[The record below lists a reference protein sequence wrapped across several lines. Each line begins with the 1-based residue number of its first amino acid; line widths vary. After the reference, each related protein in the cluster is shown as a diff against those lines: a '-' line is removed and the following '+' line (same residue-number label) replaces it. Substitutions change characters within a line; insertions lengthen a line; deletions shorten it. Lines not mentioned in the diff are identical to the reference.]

1 MTLLKTTNMKFINK
15 IAITFILLV
24 SFAFSSEAQ
33 EIIAEDAPV
42 KKDSVQ
48 PFKRKKIDGIIATV
62 GEYIILDS
70 DIDMEYVELSSQGI
84 SIENVSRCELLGKLM
99 EDRLYAHQAL
109 QDSTIVVKD
118 SEISNMM
125 EERIG
130 YMVGQ
135 IGSVEKML
143 KFYNKK
149 NEEEFRSFFFDV
161 LKQNKLSTEMRN
173 KVVEEVEITPEEVRT
188 FFKKIPS
195 EELPTFGAEMEVS
208 EIVIEPKITQVE
220 KQKVIDKLNEIR
232 NDVLNNGASFTTRA
246 VLYSED
252 PGSRSIGGFI
262 KMNRKT
268 QFVKEFKDAAFSLNE
283 GEISKPFETEYGF
296 HIILVEKIRGQEV
309 DLRHILITPK
319 VSDDA
324 LREAKEKAQLVRQ
337 RIMDGELSFADAA
350 RSLSDQKETRAN
362 GGVLLNPKTMDSKF
376 ELTKMDPTLYG
387 YVSNLKD
394 NEVSAPIL
402 DEDYRKMKKYKL
414 LMVTNR
420 IDSHIA
426 DYATDYTKIKDLA
439 LKEKQFEAIGKWSNE
454 KIMETYIKINGE
466 YRNCQFMN
474 NWLKK

>member
-1 MTLLKTTNMKFINK
+1 MKFINK

-324 LREAKEKAQLVRQ
+324 LREAKEKAQLVRK

-394 NEVSAPIL
+394 NEVSVPIL
-402 DEDYRKMKKYKL
+402 DEDHRKMKKYKL

-454 KIMETYIKINGE
+454 KILETYIKINGD

>member
-1 MTLLKTTNMKFINK
+1 MKFINK

-33 EIIAEDAPV
+33 EIIAEDTPV
-42 KKDSVQ
+42 KKDSIQ
-48 PFKRKKIDGIIATV
+48 PFSRKKIDGIIATV

-84 SIENVSRCELLGKLM
+84 STENVSRCELLGKLM

-118 SEISNMM
+118 SEINNMM

-130 YMVGQ
+130 YMLSQ
-135 IGSVEKML
+135 IGSMEKML

-149 NEEEFRSFFFDV
+149 SEEDFRSFFFDV

-188 FFKKIPS
+188 FFKKIPK

-268 QFVKEFKDAAFSLNE
+268 QFVKEFKEVAFSLNE

-296 HIILVEKIRGQEV
+296 HIILVEKIRGQEI
-309 DLRHILITPK
+309 DLRHILLTPK

-324 LREAKEKAQLVRQ
+324 LKEAKEKAQLVRQ
-337 RIMDGELSFADAA
+337 RILDGELTFADAA
-350 RSLSDQKETRAN
+350 RTLSDEKETRAN
-362 GGVLLNPKTMDSKF
+362 GGILLNPKTMDSKF

-394 NEVSAPIL
+394 NEVSVPIL

-426 DYATDYTKIKDLA
+426 DYATDYIKIKDLA
-439 LKEKQFEAIGKWSNE
+439 LKEKQFDAIGKWSNE

-474 NWLKK
+474 NWMKK

>member
-1 MTLLKTTNMKFINK
+1 MLLKTTNMKFINK
-15 IAITFILLV
+15 IAITFILMV
-24 SFAFSSEAQ
+24 SFAFSSQAQ
-33 EIIAEDAPV
+33 EIISEQAPV
-42 KKDSVQ
+42 KKDTVE

-70 DIDMEYVELSSQGI
+70 DIDMEYIELSSQGI
-84 SIENVSRCELLGKLM
+84 SVENVSRCELLGKLM
-99 EDRLYAHQAL
+99 EERLYAHQAL

-118 SEISNMM
+118 SEINNMM
-125 EERIG
+125 EERVG
-130 YMVGQ
+130 YMLSQ
-135 IGSVEKML
+135 IGSMEKML

-149 NEEEFRSFFFDV
+149 NEEDFRSFFFDV
-161 LKQNKLSTEMRN
+161 LKQNKLSSEMRN
-173 KVVEEVEITPEEVRT
+173 KVVDEVEITPEEVRT
-188 FFKKIPS
+188 FFKKIPK
-195 EELPTFGAEMEVS
+195 EDLPTFGAEMEVS
-208 EIVIEPKITQVE
+208 EIVIEPKISKEE

-232 NDVLNNGASFTTRA
+232 DDVLNNRASFTTRA

-268 QFVKEFKDAAFSLNE
+268 QFVKEFKETAFSLNE

-309 DLRHILITPK
+309 DLRHILIAPK

-324 LREAKEKAQLVRQ
+324 LREAKEKAQLVRK

-350 RSLSDQKETRAN
+350 RSLSDEKETKAN

-394 NEVSAPIL
+394 NEVSVPIL
-402 DEDYRKMKKYKL
+402 DEDHRKMKKYKL

-420 IDSHIA
+420 IDSHTA
-426 DYATDYTKIKDLA
+426 DYAIDYTKIKDLA
-439 LKEKQFEAIGKWSNE
+439 LKEKQFDAIGKWANE

-466 YRNCQFMN
+466 YRNCEFMN

>member
-1 MTLLKTTNMKFINK
+1 MKFINK
-15 IAITFILLV
+15 IAIPLILLV

-33 EIIAEDAPV
+33 EIIAEDTPV

-118 SEISNMM
+118 SEINNMM
-125 EERIG
+125 EERIS
-130 YMVGQ
+130 YMLSQ
-135 IGSVEKML
+135 IGSMEKML

-149 NEEEFRSFFFDV
+149 SEEDFRSFFFDV

-208 EIVIEPKITQVE
+208 EIVIEPKISKEE

-232 NDVLNNGASFTTRA
+232 NDVLNNSASFTTRA

-268 QFVKEFKDAAFSLNE
+268 QFVKEFKETAFSLNE

-296 HIILVEKIRGQEV
+296 HIVLVEKIRGQEV

-324 LREAKEKAQLVRQ
+324 LREAKEKAQLVRK

-350 RSLSDQKETRAN
+350 RSLSDEKETRAN

-394 NEVSAPIL
+394 NEVSVPIL
-402 DEDYRKMKKYKL
+402 DEDHRRIKKYKL

-420 IDSHIA
+420 INSHIA

-439 LKEKQFEAIGKWSNE
+439 LKEKQFDAIGKWSNE
-454 KIMETYIKINGE
+454 KILETYIKINGE

>member
-1 MTLLKTTNMKFINK
+1 MMPLKTTNMKFINK
-15 IAITFILLV
+15 TAIALILLV
-24 SFAFSSEAQ
+24 SFAFSGKAQ
-33 EIIAEDAPV
+33 EIISEDAPV
-42 KKDSVQ
+42 KKDTVE
-48 PFKRKKIDGIIATV
+48 PFKRKKIDGIVATV

-70 DIDMEYVELSSQGI
+70 DIDMEYIELSSQGI
-84 SIENVSRCELLGKLM
+84 STENVSRCELLGKLM

-118 SEISNMM
+118 SEINNMM
-125 EERIG
+125 EERIA

-149 NEEEFRSFFFDV
+149 SEEDFRSFFFDV

-173 KVVEEVEITPEEVRT
+173 KVVEEVEITPEEVRN

-195 EELPTFGAEMEVS
+195 EDLPTFGAEMEVS

-252 PGSRSIGGFI
+252 PGSRSIGGYI
-262 KMNRKT
+262 KMNRKK
-268 QFVKEFKDAAFSLNE
+268 QFVKEFKEVAFSLNE
-283 GEISKPFETEYGF
+283 GEISKPFETEYGY
-296 HIILVEKIRGQEV
+296 HIILVEKIRGQEI
-309 DLRHILITPK
+309 DLRHILLTPK

-350 RSLSDQKETRAN
+350 RSLSDEKETRAN
-362 GGVLLNPKTMDSKF
+362 GGILLNPKTMDSKF

-394 NEVSAPIL
+394 NEVSVPIL

-426 DYATDYTKIKDLA
+426 DYATDYIKIKDLA

-454 KIMETYIKINGE
+454 KILETYIKINGE

-474 NWLKK
+474 NWMKK

>member
-1 MTLLKTTNMKFINK
+1 MMLLKTTDMKYINK

-24 SFAFSSEAQ
+24 SFAFSSGAQ
-33 EIIAEDAPV
+33 EIIAEATPA
-42 KKDSVQ
+42 KKDSLQ

-99 EDRLYAHQAL
+99 EDKLYAHQAL
-109 QDSTIVVKD
+109 QDSTIVVRD
-118 SEISNMM
+118 SEINNMM

-149 NEEEFRSFFFDV
+149 SEEDFRSFFFDV

-188 FFKKIPS
+188 FFKKIPK

-208 EIVIEPKITQVE
+208 QIVIEPKISKEE

-232 NDVLNNGASFTTRA
+232 NDVLVNGASFRTRA

-252 PGSRSIGGFI
+252 PGSRSSGGFY

-268 QFVKEFKDAAFSLNE
+268 QFVKEFKEVAFSLNE
-283 GEISKPFETEYGF
+283 GEISKPFETEFGY

-309 DLRHILITPK
+309 DLRHILLSPK

-324 LREAKEKAQLVRQ
+324 LKEAKERAQLIRQ

-350 RSLSDQKETRAN
+350 RSMSDEKETRAN
-362 GGVLLNPKTMDSKF
+362 GGILLNPKTMDSKF
-376 ELTKMDPTLYG
+376 ELTKMDPALYG
-387 YVSNLKD
+387 QVSNLKEK
-394 NEVSAPIL
+394 EVSVALL
-402 DEDYRKMKKYKL
+402 DEDPTGKKRYKL

-420 IDSHIA
+420 IDSHTA
-426 DYATDYTKIKDLA
+426 DYAVDYTKIKDLA
-439 LKEKQFEAIGKWSNE
+439 LKEKQFDAIGKWSDE
-454 KIMETYIKINGE
+454 KIKETYIKINGE

-474 NWLKK
+474 NWMKK

>member
-1 MTLLKTTNMKFINK
+1 MKFINK
-15 IAITFILLV
+15 IAIAFILLV
-24 SFAFSSEAQ
+24 SFAFSSFAQ
-33 EIIAEDAPV
+33 ELIVEATPA

-48 PFKRKKIDGIIATV
+48 PFKRKKIDGIVATV

-84 SIENVSRCELLGKLM
+84 SVENVSRCELMGKLM

-118 SEISNMM
+118 SEINNMM
-125 EERIG
+125 EERIA
-130 YMVGQ
+130 YMLGQ
-135 IGSVEKML
+135 IGSMEKML

-149 NEEEFRSFFFDV
+149 SEEDFKSFFFDV

-188 FFKKIPS
+188 YFRKIPK
-195 EELPTFGAEMEVS
+195 EDLPTFGAEMEVS
-208 EIVIEPKITQVE
+208 QIVIKPKMSEVE

-232 NDVLNNGASFTTRA
+232 NDVLVNGSSFRTRA

-252 PGSRSIGGFI
+252 PGSRSSGGFY

-268 QFVKEFKDAAFSLNE
+268 QFVKEFKEVAFSLNE
-283 GEISKPFETEYGF
+283 GEISKPFETEFGY

-309 DLRHILITPK
+309 DLRHILLTPK
-319 VSDDA
+319 VTDEA
-324 LREAKEKAQLVRQ
+324 LKEAKDRAQLIRQ
-337 RIMDGELSFADAA
+337 RIMDGELTFADAA
-350 RSLSDQKETRAN
+350 RSMSDEKETKAN
-362 GGVLLNPKTMDSKF
+362 GGILLNPKTMDSRF

-387 YVSNLKD
+387 QVSNLKEK
-394 NEVSAPIL
+394 EVSVPIL
-402 DEDYRKMKKYKL
+402 DEDPTGKKSYKL

-420 IDSHIA
+420 IDSHTA
-426 DYATDYTKIKDLA
+426 DYATDYIKIKELA

-454 KIMETYIKINGE
+454 KILETYIKINGE

>member
-1 MTLLKTTNMKFINK
+1 MKFINK
-15 IAITFILLV
+15 TTIALLLLV
-24 SFAFSSEAQ
+24 SFGFSIEAQ
-33 EIIAEDAPV
+33 EIIPEDAPV
-42 KKDSVQ
+42 KKDSVE

-70 DIDMEYVELSSQGI
+70 DIDMEYIELASQGI
-84 SIENVSRCELLGKLM
+84 STENVTRCELLGKLM

-118 SEISNMM
+118 SEINNMM
-125 EERIG
+125 EERIA
-130 YMVGQ
+130 YMLSQ
-135 IGSVEKML
+135 IGSMEKML

-149 NEEEFRSFFFDV
+149 SEEDFRSFFFDV

-173 KVVEEVEITPEEVRT
+173 KVVEEVEITPEEVRN
-188 FFKKIPS
+188 FFKKIPK
-195 EELPTFGAEMEVS
+195 EDLPTFGAEMEVS

-232 NDVLNNGASFTTRA
+232 NDVLNNRASFTTRA

-268 QFVKEFKDAAFSLNE
+268 QFVKEFKEVAFSLNE

-309 DLRHILITPK
+309 DLRHILISPK

-324 LREAKEKAQLVRQ
+324 LREAKEKAQLIRK

-394 NEVSAPIL
+394 NEVSVPIL
-402 DEDYRKMKKYKL
+402 DEDYKKMKRYKL

-426 DYATDYTKIKDLA
+426 DYATDYIKIKDLA

-474 NWLKK
+474 NWMKK

>member
-1 MTLLKTTNMKFINK
+1 MMPLKTTNMKFINK
-15 IAITFILLV
+15 TTIALILLV

-33 EIIAEDAPV
+33 EIISEDAPV
-42 KKDSVQ
+42 KKDTVE
-48 PFKRKKIDGIIATV
+48 PFKRKKLDGIIATV

-70 DIDMEYVELSSQGI
+70 DIDMEYIELSSQGI
-84 SIENVSRCELLGKLM
+84 STENVSRCELLEKLM

-118 SEISNMM
+118 SEINNMM
-125 EERIG
+125 EERIA

-149 NEEEFRSFFFDV
+149 NEEDFRSFFFDV

-173 KVVEEVEITPEEVRT
+173 KVVEEVEITPEEVRN

-195 EELPTFGAEMEVS
+195 EDLPTFGAEMEVS
-208 EIVIEPKITQVE
+208 EIVIQPKITQVE

-252 PGSRSIGGFI
+252 PGSRSIGGYI

-268 QFVKEFKDAAFSLNE
+268 QFVKEFKEVAFSLNE
-283 GEISKPFETEYGF
+283 GEISKPFETEFGY

-309 DLRHILITPK
+309 DLRHILLTPK

-324 LREAKEKAQLVRQ
+324 LKEAKEKAQLVRQ

-350 RSLSDQKETRAN
+350 RSLSDEKETRAN
-362 GGVLLNPKTMDSKF
+362 GGILLNPKTMDSKF

-394 NEVSAPIL
+394 NEVSVPIL

-426 DYATDYTKIKDLA
+426 DYATDYIKIKDLA

-454 KIMETYIKINGE
+454 KILETYIKINGE

-474 NWLKK
+474 NWMKK

>member
-1 MTLLKTTNMKFINK
+1 
-15 IAITFILLV
+15 
-24 SFAFSSEAQ
+24 
-33 EIIAEDAPV
+33 
-42 KKDSVQ
+42 
-48 PFKRKKIDGIIATV
+48 
-62 GEYIILDS
+62 
-70 DIDMEYVELSSQGI
+70 VELSSQGI
-84 SIENVSRCELLGKLM
+84 SIENVSRCELLGNLM
-99 EDRLYAHQAL
+99 EDRLYAHQAI

-118 SEISNMM
+118 SEINNMM

-130 YMVGQ
+130 YMLGQ
-135 IGSVEKML
+135 IGSMEKML

-149 NEEEFRSFFFDV
+149 SEEDFRSFFFDV

-173 KVVEEVEITPEEVRT
+173 KVVEAVEITPEEVRT
-188 FFKKIPS
+188 FFKKIPT
-195 EELPTFGAEMEVS
+195 EDLPTFGAEMEVS

-232 NDVLNNGASFTTRA
+232 NDVLNNRASFTTRA

-268 QFVKEFKDAAFSLNE
+268 QFVKEFKEVAFSLNE

-309 DLRHILITPK
+309 DLRHILLTPK
-319 VSDDA
+319 VSDEA
-324 LREAKEKAQLVRQ
+324 LKEAKEKAQLIRK
-337 RIMDGELSFADAA
+337 RIMDSELSFADAA

-394 NEVSAPIL
+394 NEVSVPIL
-402 DEDYRKMKKYKL
+402 DEDYKKMKKYKL

-454 KIMETYIKINGE
+454 KILETYIKINGE

-474 NWLKK
+474 NWMKK

>member
-1 MTLLKTTNMKFINK
+1 MKFINK
-15 IAITFILLV
+15 TTIALILLV

-33 EIIAEDAPV
+33 EIISEDAPV
-42 KKDSVQ
+42 KKDTVE

-70 DIDMEYVELSSQGI
+70 DIDMEYIELSSQGI
-84 SIENVSRCELLGKLM
+84 STENVSRCELLEKLM

-118 SEISNMM
+118 SEINNMM
-125 EERIG
+125 EERIA

-149 NEEEFRSFFFDV
+149 NEEDFRSFFFDV

-173 KVVEEVEITPEEVRT
+173 KVVEEVEITPEEVRN

-195 EELPTFGAEMEVS
+195 EDLPTFGAEMEVS
-208 EIVIEPKITQVE
+208 EIVIQPKITQVE

-252 PGSRSIGGFI
+252 PGSRSIGGYI

-268 QFVKEFKDAAFSLNE
+268 QFVKEFKEVAFSLNE
-283 GEISKPFETEYGF
+283 GEISKPFETEFGY

-309 DLRHILITPK
+309 DLRHILLTPK

-324 LREAKEKAQLVRQ
+324 LKEAKEKAQLVRQ

-350 RSLSDQKETRAN
+350 RSLSDEKETRAN
-362 GGVLLNPKTMDSKF
+362 GGILLNPKTMDSKF

-394 NEVSAPIL
+394 NEVSVPIL

-426 DYATDYTKIKDLA
+426 DYATDYIKIKDLA

-454 KIMETYIKINGE
+454 KILETYIKINGE

-474 NWLKK
+474 NWMKK

>member
-1 MTLLKTTNMKFINK
+1 MKFINK
-15 IAITFILLV
+15 TTIALILLV

-33 EIIAEDAPV
+33 EIISEDAPV
-42 KKDSVQ
+42 KKDTVE
-48 PFKRKKIDGIIATV
+48 PFKRKKLDGIIATV

-70 DIDMEYVELSSQGI
+70 DIDMEYIELSSQGI
-84 SIENVSRCELLGKLM
+84 STENVSRCELLEKLM

-118 SEISNMM
+118 SEINNMM
-125 EERIG
+125 EERIA

-149 NEEEFRSFFFDV
+149 NEEDFRSFFFDV

-173 KVVEEVEITPEEVRT
+173 KVVEEVEITPEEVRN

-195 EELPTFGAEMEVS
+195 EDLPTFGAEMEVS
-208 EIVIEPKITQVE
+208 EIVIQPKITQVE

-252 PGSRSIGGFI
+252 PGSRSIGGYI

-268 QFVKEFKDAAFSLNE
+268 QFVKEFKEVAFSLNE
-283 GEISKPFETEYGF
+283 GEISKPFETEFGY

-309 DLRHILITPK
+309 DLRHILLTPK

-324 LREAKEKAQLVRQ
+324 LKEAKEKAQLVRQ

-350 RSLSDQKETRAN
+350 RSLSDEKETRAN
-362 GGVLLNPKTMDSKF
+362 GGILLNPKTMDSKF

-394 NEVSAPIL
+394 NEVSVPIL

-426 DYATDYTKIKDLA
+426 DYATDYIKIKDLA

-454 KIMETYIKINGE
+454 KILETYIKINGE

-474 NWLKK
+474 NWMKK

>member
-1 MTLLKTTNMKFINK
+1 
-15 IAITFILLV
+15 
-24 SFAFSSEAQ
+24 
-33 EIIAEDAPV
+33 
-42 KKDSVQ
+42 
-48 PFKRKKIDGIIATV
+48 
-62 GEYIILDS
+62 
-70 DIDMEYVELSSQGI
+70 MEYVELSSQGI

-208 EIVIEPKITQVE
+208 QIVIEPKITQDE
-220 KQKVIDKLNEIR
+220 KQKVIDRLNEIR
-232 NDVLNNGASFTTRA
+232 NDVINNGASFRTRA

-252 PGSRSIGGFI
+252 PGSRASGGFY

-268 QFVKEFKDAAFSLNE
+268 QFVKEFKEVAFSLNE
-283 GEISKPFETEYGF
+283 GEISKPFETEFGY

-309 DLRHILITPK
+309 DLRHILLSPK

-324 LREAKEKAQLVRQ
+324 LKEAKEKAQLVRQ
-337 RIMDGELSFADAA
+337 RIMDGELTFADAA
-350 RSLSDQKETRAN
+350 RTLSDEKETKAN

-376 ELTKMDPTLYG
+376 ELTKMDPALYSQ
-387 YVSNLKD
+387 VSNLKEK
-394 NEVSAPIL
+394 EVSVAIL
-402 DEDYRKMKKYKL
+402 DEDPTGKKRYKL

-420 IDSHIA
+420 IDSHTA
-426 DYATDYTKIKDLA
+426 DYAIDYIKIKDLA

-454 KIMETYIKINGE
+454 KILETYIKINGD

>member
-1 MTLLKTTNMKFINK
+1 MKFINK

-33 EIIAEDAPV
+33 EIIAEDTPV
-42 KKDSVQ
+42 KKDSIQ
-48 PFKRKKIDGIIATV
+48 PFSRKKIDGIIATV

-84 SIENVSRCELLGKLM
+84 STENVSRCELLGKLM

-118 SEISNMM
+118 SEINNMM
-125 EERIG
+125 EERIA

-149 NEEEFRSFFFDV
+149 SEEDFRSFFFDV

-188 FFKKIPS
+188 FFKKIPK

-208 EIVIEPKITQVE
+208 QIVIEPKISQEE
-220 KQKVIDKLNEIR
+220 KQKVIDRLNEIR
-232 NDVLNNGASFTTRA
+232 NDVLVNGASFRTRA

-252 PGSRSIGGFI
+252 PGSRSSGGFY

-268 QFVKEFKDAAFSLNE
+268 QFVKEFKEVAFSLNE
-283 GEISKPFETEYGF
+283 GEISKPFETEFGY

-309 DLRHILITPK
+309 DLRHILLTPK

-324 LREAKEKAQLVRQ
+324 LKEAKEKAQLVRQ
-337 RIMDGELSFADAA
+337 RILDGELTFADAA
-350 RSLSDQKETRAN
+350 RTLSDEKETRAN
-362 GGVLLNPKTMDSKF
+362 GGILLNPKTMDSKF
-376 ELTKMDPTLYG
+376 ELTKMDPALYG
-387 YVSNLKD
+387 QVSNLKEK
-394 NEVSAPIL
+394 EVSVAIL
-402 DEDYRKMKKYKL
+402 DEDQTGKKRYKL
-414 LMVTNR
+414 FMVTNR

-439 LKEKQFEAIGKWSNE
+439 LKEKQFDAIGKWSNE

-474 NWLKK
+474 NWMKK

>member
-1 MTLLKTTNMKFINK
+1 MKFINK
-15 IAITFILLV
+15 TAIALLLLV
-24 SFAFSSEAQ
+24 TFGFSSEAQ
-33 EIIAEDAPV
+33 EIIPEDAPV
-42 KKDSVQ
+42 KKDSIE

-70 DIDMEYVELSSQGI
+70 DIDMEYIELASQGI
-84 SIENVSRCELLGKLM
+84 STENVSRCELLGKLM

-118 SEISNMM
+118 SEINNMM
-125 EERIG
+125 EERIA
-130 YMVGQ
+130 YMLSQ
-135 IGSVEKML
+135 IGSMEKML

-149 NEEEFRSFFFDV
+149 SEEDFRSFFFDV

-188 FFKKIPS
+188 FFKKIPK
-195 EELPTFGAEMEVS
+195 EDLPTFGAEMEVS
-208 EIVIEPKITQVE
+208 QIVFEPKISQEE

-232 NDVLNNGASFTTRA
+232 NDVLNNGASFKTKAVIFTQDRA
-246 VLYSED
+246 SA
-252 PGSRSIGGFI
+252 STGGFY

-268 QFVKEFKDAAFSLNE
+268 QFVKEFKEVAFSLNE
-283 GEISKPFETEYGF
+283 GEISKPFETEFGY

-309 DLRHILITPK
+309 DLRHILLTPK
-319 VSDDA
+319 VSDEA
-324 LREAKEKAQLVRQ
+324 LKEAKEKAQLVRQ

-350 RSLSDQKETRAN
+350 RSMSDEKETRAN
-362 GGVLLNPKTMDSKF
+362 GGILLNPKTMDSKF

-387 YVSNLKD
+387 QVSNLKD
-394 NEVSAPIL
+394 NEVSVPIL
-402 DEDYRKMKKYKL
+402 DEDQKGMKKYKL

-426 DYATDYTKIKDLA
+426 DYSTDYIKIKDLA

-474 NWLKK
+474 NWMKK

>member
-1 MTLLKTTNMKFINK
+1 MKFINK
-15 IAITFILLV
+15 TAIALILLV
-24 SFAFSSEAQ
+24 CFAFSSEAQ
-33 EIIAEDAPV
+33 EIISEDAPV
-42 KKDSVQ
+42 KKDTVE

-70 DIDMEYVELSSQGI
+70 DIDMEYIELSSQGI
-84 SIENVSRCELLGKLM
+84 SVENVSRCELLGKLM

-118 SEISNMM
+118 SEINNMM

-130 YMVGQ
+130 YMLSQ
-135 IGSVEKML
+135 IGSMEKML

-149 NEEEFRSFFFDV
+149 SEEDFRSFFFDV
-161 LKQNKLSTEMRN
+161 LKQNKLSVEMRN
-173 KVVEEVEITPEEVRT
+173 KVVEAVEITPEEVRT
-188 FFKKIPS
+188 FFKKIPK

-268 QFVKEFKDAAFSLNE
+268 QFVKEFKEVAFSLNE

-296 HIILVEKIRGQEV
+296 HIILVEKIRGQEI
-309 DLRHILITPK
+309 DLRHILLMPK
-319 VSDDA
+319 VSDEA
-324 LREAKEKAQLVRQ
+324 LKEAKEKAQLVRQ

-350 RSLSDQKETRAN
+350 RTLSDEKETRAN
-362 GGVLLNPKTMDSKF
+362 GGILLNPKTMDSKF

-394 NEVSAPIL
+394 NEVSVPIL
-402 DEDYRKMKKYKL
+402 DEDHRRMKKYKL

-420 IDSHIA
+420 IDSHTA

-474 NWLKK
+474 NWMKK

>member
-1 MTLLKTTNMKFINK
+1 MMPLKTTNMKFINK
-15 IAITFILLV
+15 TTIALILLV

-33 EIIAEDAPV
+33 EIISEDAPV
-42 KKDSVQ
+42 KKDTVE

-70 DIDMEYVELSSQGI
+70 DIDMEYIELSSQGI
-84 SIENVSRCELLGKLM
+84 STENVSRCELLEKLM

-118 SEISNMM
+118 SEINNMM
-125 EERIG
+125 EERIA

-149 NEEEFRSFFFDV
+149 NEEDFRSFFFDV

-173 KVVEEVEITPEEVRT
+173 KVVEEVEITPEEVRN

-195 EELPTFGAEMEVS
+195 EDLPTFGAEMEVS
-208 EIVIEPKITQVE
+208 EIVIQPKITQVE

-252 PGSRSIGGFI
+252 PGSRSIGGYI

-268 QFVKEFKDAAFSLNE
+268 QFVKEFKEVAFSLNE
-283 GEISKPFETEYGF
+283 GEISKPFETEFGY

-309 DLRHILITPK
+309 DLRHILLTPK

-324 LREAKEKAQLVRQ
+324 LKEAKEKAQLVRQ

-350 RSLSDQKETRAN
+350 RSLSDEKETRAN
-362 GGVLLNPKTMDSKF
+362 GGILLNPKTMDSKF

-394 NEVSAPIL
+394 NEVSVPIL

-426 DYATDYTKIKDLA
+426 DYATDYIKIKDLA

-454 KIMETYIKINGE
+454 KILETYIKINGE

-474 NWLKK
+474 NWMKK

>member
-1 MTLLKTTNMKFINK
+1 MKFINK
-15 IAITFILLV
+15 AVTAFILL
-24 SFAFSSEAQ
+24 SFVFSAEAQ
-33 EIIAEDAPV
+33 EIIAEDVPV
-42 KKDSVQ
+42 KKDTVG

-70 DIDMEYVELSSQGI
+70 DIDMEYIELSSQGI
-84 SIENVSRCELLGKLM
+84 SINNVSRCELLGKLM

-118 SEISNMM
+118 SEINNMM

-130 YMVGQ
+130 YMLSQ
-135 IGSVEKML
+135 IGSWDKML

-149 NEEEFRSFFFDV
+149 NEEDFRSFFFDV

-188 FFKKIPS
+188 FFKSIPK
-195 EELPTFGAEMEVS
+195 EDLPTFGAEMEVS
-208 EIVIEPKITQVE
+208 QIVIEPKISKEE
-220 KQKVIDKLNEIR
+220 KQKVIDKLNDIR
-232 NDVLNNGASFTTRA
+232 NDVLNNGASFRTRA

-252 PGSRSIGGFI
+252 PGSRSSGGFY

-268 QFVKEFKDAAFSLNE
+268 QFVKEFKEVAFSLNE
-283 GEISKPFETEYGF
+283 GEISKPFETEFGY

-309 DLRHILITPK
+309 ELRHILLTPK
-319 VSDDA
+319 VSDEA
-324 LREAKEKAQLVRQ
+324 LKEAKEKAQLIRQ
-337 RIMDGELSFADAA
+337 RILEGELSFADAA
-350 RSLSDQKETRAN
+350 RTLSDEKETRAN

-387 YVSNLKD
+387 QVSGLKD
-394 NEVSAPIL
+394 KEVSVPVL
-402 DEDYRKMKKYKL
+402 DEDQRGMKKYKL

-426 DYATDYTKIKDLA
+426 DYATDYIKIKDLA
-439 LKEKQFEAIGKWSNE
+439 LKEKQFDAIGKWSNE

>member
-1 MTLLKTTNMKFINK
+1 MKFINK

-33 EIIAEDAPV
+33 EIITEDVPV

-70 DIDMEYVELSSQGI
+70 DIDMEYIELSSQGI
-84 SIENVSRCELLGKLM
+84 SVENVSRCELLGKLM

-118 SEISNMM
+118 SEINNMM

-130 YMVGQ
+130 YMLSQ
-135 IGSVEKML
+135 IGSMEKML

-149 NEEEFRSFFFDV
+149 SEEDFRSFFFDV

-188 FFKKIPS
+188 FFKKIPK
-195 EELPTFGAEMEVS
+195 EDLPTFGAEMEVS
-208 EIVIEPKITQVE
+208 QIVFEPKISQEE

-232 NDVLNNGASFTTRA
+232 NDVLLNGASFKTKAVIFTQDRA
-246 VLYSED
+246 SA
-252 PGSRSIGGFI
+252 STGGFY

-268 QFVKEFKDAAFSLNE
+268 QFVKEFKEIAFSLNE
-283 GEISKPFETEYGF
+283 GEISKPFETEFGY

-309 DLRHILITPK
+309 DLRHILLTPK

-324 LREAKEKAQLVRQ
+324 LKEAKDRAQLVRQ

-350 RSLSDQKETRAN
+350 RSMSDEKETRAN
-362 GGVLLNPKTMDSKF
+362 GGILLNPKTMDSKF
-376 ELTKMDPTLYG
+376 ELTKMDPALYG
-387 YVSNLKD
+387 QVSNLKD
-394 NEVSAPIL
+394 KEVSVPIL
-402 DEDYRKMKKYKL
+402 DEDQKGAKKYKL

-454 KIMETYIKINGE
+454 KILETYIKINGE

-474 NWLKK
+474 NWMKK

>member
-1 MTLLKTTNMKFINK
+1 MKFINK
-15 IAITFILLV
+15 IAIPFTLLV
-24 SFAFSSEAQ
+24 SFAFSSVAQ
-33 EIIAEDAPV
+33 EIISEETPV
-42 KKDSVQ
+42 KKDTVE

-84 SIENVSRCELLGKLM
+84 SVENVSRCELLGKLM

-118 SEISNMM
+118 SEINNMM

-130 YMVGQ
+130 YMLGQ
-135 IGSVEKML
+135 IGSMEKML

-161 LKQNKLSTEMRN
+161 LKQNKLSSEMRN
-173 KVVEEVEITPEEVRT
+173 KVVDEVEITPEEVRT
-188 FFKKIPS
+188 FFKKIPK
-195 EELPTFGAEMEVS
+195 EDLPTFGAEMEVS
-208 EIVIEPKITQVE
+208 QIVIEPKISQEE
-220 KQKVIDKLNEIR
+220 KQKVIDRLNEIR
-232 NDVLNNGASFTTRA
+232 NDVLINGASFRTRA

-252 PGSRSIGGFI
+252 PGSRSSGGFY

-268 QFVKEFKDAAFSLNE
+268 QFVKEFKEVAFSLNE
-283 GEISKPFETEYGF
+283 GEISKPFETEFGY

-309 DLRHILITPK
+309 DLRHILLSPK

-324 LREAKEKAQLVRQ
+324 LKEAKDKAQLVRQ
-337 RIMDGELSFADAA
+337 RIMDGELTFADAA
-350 RSLSDQKETRAN
+350 RTLSDEKETRAN
-362 GGVLLNPKTMDSKF
+362 GGILLNPKTMDSKF
-376 ELTKMDPTLYG
+376 ELTKMDPALYG
-387 YVSNLKD
+387 QVSNLKEK
-394 NEVSAPIL
+394 EVSVAIL
-402 DEDYRKMKKYKL
+402 DEDQTGKKRYKL
-414 LMVTNR
+414 FMVTNR

-454 KIMETYIKINGE
+454 KIMETYVKINGE

-474 NWLKK
+474 NWMKK

>member
-324 LREAKEKAQLVRQ
+324 LREAKEKAQLVRK

-394 NEVSAPIL
+394 NEVSVPIL
-402 DEDYRKMKKYKL
+402 DEDHRKMKKYKL

-454 KIMETYIKINGE
+454 KILETYIKINGD

>member
-1 MTLLKTTNMKFINK
+1 MKFINK
-15 IAITFILLV
+15 TAIALILLV
-24 SFAFSSEAQ
+24 SFAFSGKAQ
-33 EIIAEDAPV
+33 EIISEDAPV
-42 KKDSVQ
+42 KKDTVE
-48 PFKRKKIDGIIATV
+48 PFKRKKIDGIVATV

-70 DIDMEYVELSSQGI
+70 DIDMEYIELSSQGI
-84 SIENVSRCELLGKLM
+84 STENVSRCELLGKLM

-118 SEISNMM
+118 SEINNMM
-125 EERIG
+125 EERIA

-149 NEEEFRSFFFDV
+149 SEEDFRSFFFDV

-173 KVVEEVEITPEEVRT
+173 KVVEEVEITPEEVRN

-195 EELPTFGAEMEVS
+195 EDLPTFGAEMEVS

-252 PGSRSIGGFI
+252 PGSRSIGGYI
-262 KMNRKT
+262 KMNRKK
-268 QFVKEFKDAAFSLNE
+268 QFVKEFKEVAFSLNE
-283 GEISKPFETEYGF
+283 GEISKPFETEYGY
-296 HIILVEKIRGQEV
+296 HIILVEKIRGQEI
-309 DLRHILITPK
+309 DLRHILLTPK

-350 RSLSDQKETRAN
+350 RSLSDEKETRAN
-362 GGVLLNPKTMDSKF
+362 GGILLNPKTMDSKF

-394 NEVSAPIL
+394 NEVSVPIL

-426 DYATDYTKIKDLA
+426 DYATDYIKIKDLA

-454 KIMETYIKINGE
+454 KILETYIKINGE

-474 NWLKK
+474 NWMKK

>member
-1 MTLLKTTNMKFINK
+1 MMPLKITSMKFINK
-15 IAITFILLV
+15 AVTAFILL
-24 SFAFSSEAQ
+24 SFVFSAEAQ
-33 EIIAEDAPV
+33 EIIAEDVPV
-42 KKDSVQ
+42 KKDTVG

-70 DIDMEYVELSSQGI
+70 DIDMEYIELSSQGI
-84 SIENVSRCELLGKLM
+84 SINNVSRCELLGKLM

-118 SEISNMM
+118 SEINNMM

-130 YMVGQ
+130 YMLSQ
-135 IGSVEKML
+135 IGSWDKML

-149 NEEEFRSFFFDV
+149 NEEDFRSFFFDV

-188 FFKKIPS
+188 FFKSIPK
-195 EELPTFGAEMEVS
+195 EDLPTFGAEMEVS
-208 EIVIEPKITQVE
+208 QIVIEPKISKEE
-220 KQKVIDKLNEIR
+220 KQKVIDKLNDIR
-232 NDVLNNGASFTTRA
+232 NDVLNNGASFRTRA

-252 PGSRSIGGFI
+252 PGSRSSGGFY

-268 QFVKEFKDAAFSLNE
+268 QFVKEFKEVAFSLNE
-283 GEISKPFETEYGF
+283 GEISKPFETEFGY

-309 DLRHILITPK
+309 ELRHILLTPK
-319 VSDDA
+319 VSDEA
-324 LREAKEKAQLVRQ
+324 LKEAKEKAQLIRQ
-337 RIMDGELSFADAA
+337 RILEGELSFADAA
-350 RSLSDQKETRAN
+350 RTLSDEKETRAN

-387 YVSNLKD
+387 QVSGLKD
-394 NEVSAPIL
+394 KEVSVPVL
-402 DEDYRKMKKYKL
+402 DEDQRGMKKYKL

-426 DYATDYTKIKDLA
+426 DYATDYIKIKDLA
-439 LKEKQFEAIGKWSNE
+439 LKEKQFDAIGKWSNE

>member
-1 MTLLKTTNMKFINK
+1 MKFINK
-15 IAITFILLV
+15 AVTAFILL
-24 SFAFSSEAQ
+24 SFVFSAKAQ
-33 EIIAEDAPV
+33 EIIAEDVPV
-42 KKDSVQ
+42 KKDTVE

-70 DIDMEYVELSSQGI
+70 DIDMEYIELSSQGI
-84 SIENVSRCELLGKLM
+84 SINNVSRCELLGKLM

-118 SEISNMM
+118 SEINNMM

-130 YMVGQ
+130 YMLSQ
-135 IGSVEKML
+135 IGSWDKML

-149 NEEEFRSFFFDV
+149 NEEDFRSFFFDV
-161 LKQNKLSTEMRN
+161 LKQNKLSNEMRN

-188 FFKKIPS
+188 FFKNIPK
-195 EELPTFGAEMEVS
+195 EDLPTFGAEMEVS
-208 EIVIEPKITQVE
+208 QIVIEPKISKEE
-220 KQKVIDKLNEIR
+220 KQKVIDKLNDIR
-232 NDVLNNGASFTTRA
+232 NDVLNNGASFRTRA

-252 PGSRSIGGFI
+252 PGSRSSGGFY

-268 QFVKEFKDAAFSLNE
+268 QFVKEFKEVAFSLNE
-283 GEISKPFETEYGF
+283 GEISKPFETEFGY

-309 DLRHILITPK
+309 ELRHILLTPK
-319 VSDDA
+319 VSDEA
-324 LREAKEKAQLVRQ
+324 LKEAKEKAQLIRQ
-337 RIMDGELSFADAA
+337 RILDGELSFADAA
-350 RSLSDQKETRAN
+350 RTLSDEKETRAN

-387 YVSNLKD
+387 QVSGLKD
-394 NEVSAPIL
+394 KEVSVPVL
-402 DEDYRKMKKYKL
+402 DEDQRGMKKYKL

-426 DYATDYTKIKDLA
+426 DYATDYIKIKDLA
-439 LKEKQFEAIGKWSNE
+439 LKEKQFDAIGKWSNE